1 MLIKIVGPIIFTTYQ
16 MESILFLNE
25 IGEEKKPRDVG
36 AKQDSKHLSRFL
48 LLCNVFG
55 QYKEVGDCT
64 SDLQT

>member
-1 MLIKIVGPIIFTTYQ
+1 

-25 IGEEKKPRDVG
+25 IGEEKKPLDVS

-55 QYKEVGDCT
+55 QYDEVGDCT